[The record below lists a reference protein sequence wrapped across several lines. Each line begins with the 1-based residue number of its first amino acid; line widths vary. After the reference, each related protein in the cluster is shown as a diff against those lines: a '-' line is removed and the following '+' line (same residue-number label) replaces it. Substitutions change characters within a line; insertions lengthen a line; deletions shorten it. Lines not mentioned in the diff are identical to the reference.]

1 MTAEK
6 APVRNTDPWTSHA
19 AAADVA
25 PTVSTVRSRVLGIL
39 SAAPDAL
46 EGVTH
51 DGLITLYRQY
61 ALRLGWPPAS
71 DSSIRTR
78 VNELVRDG
86 EVERVPDDAG
96 RSRFGRPALL
106 WRVVPV
112 QNRETENV
120 DGGA

>member
-1 MTAEK
+1 MTDKAEK

-25 PTVSTVRSRVLGIL
+25 PMVSTVRSRVLGIL

-78 VNELVRDG
+78 VAELVRDG

-96 RSRFGRPALL
+96 RSRFGRAALL

-112 QNRETENV
+112 QKEEAGN
-120 DGGA
+120 